1 MNKINISGIYKNVK
15 CTNIEINEISQYEI
29 KSLHYCGIIRFVQ
42 YLPGNI
48 RIKLIQILTKG
59 KERFLQHIKCK

>member
-1 MNKINISGIYKNVK
+1 MKF
-15 CTNIEINEISQYEI
+15 SQYEI

-48 RIKLIQILTKG
+48 RIRLIQILTKG

>member
-1 MNKINISGIYKNVK
+1 MKF
-15 CTNIEINEISQYEI
+15 SQYEI
-29 KSLHYCGIIRFVQ
+29 KSLHYCGIIIFVQ

-48 RIKLIQILTKG
+48 RIRLIHILTKG